1 MRRQRNMFQ
10 MKAQDKAPEQ
20 QQQKRLKK
28 SRECKISGEEKLRK
42 LWNQGDQFLRIS
54 QFYLT

>member
-20 QQQKRLKK
+20 QQQKPLIKWRQ
-28 SRECKISGEEKLRK
+28 SI
-42 LWNQGDQFLRIS
+42 
-54 QFYLT
+54 YLIE